1 MIMLTLTAHAIGLQH
16 VHSWPL
22 GCNMYIADHKLHDTL
37 FCDHAGCPRLMA
49 KMESV
54 DSVLSLEV
62 SIVS

>member
-1 MIMLTLTAHAIGLQH
+1 
-16 VHSWPL
+16 
-22 GCNMYIADHKLHDTL
+22 MYIADHKLHDTL

-62 SIVS
+62 SIDSWDIKTPSEHPDQEHL